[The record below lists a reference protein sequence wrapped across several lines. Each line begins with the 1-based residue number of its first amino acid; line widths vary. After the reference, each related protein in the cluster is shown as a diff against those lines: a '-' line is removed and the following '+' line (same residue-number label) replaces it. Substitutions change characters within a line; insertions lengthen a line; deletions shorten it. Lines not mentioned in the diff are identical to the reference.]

1 MQKIKIIT
9 FNYIQLK
16 SFYFN
21 KNAKFATFT
30 NTQISLDL
38 IINHIPFA
46 LFIICCLFQ
55 LYYYLFVF
63 TKLVGFKALTINSE
77 NQNQPISI
85 IVAARNE
92 AKNLVNLVPQLFR
105 QDYPNFEVV
114 IVNDCS
120 FDDSE
125 DVLKELQKQYS
136 KLKIVTVEDNP
147 RYKTAKKFAVTM
159 GIKAASNEILVFTDA
174 DCIPQSE
181 FWLQHVSKVFEN
193 SETEIVLGYSP
204 YQRQRG
210 LLNVLVRYETFLT
223 ALNYISFALKGM
235 PYMGVGRNLAY
246 KKTLFFKNKGFA
258 SHMHIPSG
266 DDDLFVNQNATVNN
280 TAVVFHQDSQV
291 WSEPKNTWSD
301 FWRQK
306 MRHLGA
312 GKIYKN
318 KHKRVLVT
326 QAITGSGFY
335 IFLVLALIA
344 QTNFYIILGAL
355 LTKIIVQHIVYFK
368 SLKKLSNKDLIWG
381 IIILDPFYYIYLTSL
396 SIAKVFTKKVVW
408 K

>member
-1 MQKIKIIT
+1 M
-9 FNYIQLK
+9 
-16 SFYFN
+16 
-21 KNAKFATFT
+21 
-30 NTQISLDL
+30 DL
-38 IINHIPFA
+38 IVNHIPFA

-63 TKLVGFKALTINSE
+63 IKLVSYKEAKIANK
-77 NQNQPISI
+77 NQDAPISI

-92 AKNLVNLVPQLFR
+92 AENLVNLVPKLFN
-105 QDYPNFEVV
+105 QNYPNFEVV
-114 IVNDCS
+114 VVNDCS
-120 FDDSE
+120 FDGSE
-125 DVLKELQKQYS
+125 DVLKELKKQYS
-136 KLKIVTVEDNP
+136 ELKIVTVEDNP

-181 FWLQHVSKVFEN
+181 FWLQNVSKEFEN

-204 YQRQRG
+204 YEKQRG

-235 PYMGVGRNLAY
+235 PYMGVGRNLSY
-246 KKTLFFKNKGFA
+246 KKSLFFKNKGFA

-266 DDDLFVNQNATVNN
+266 DDDLFVNQNANESN
-280 TAVVFHQDSQV
+280 TAVVLHPDSHV
-291 WSEPKNTWSD
+291 WSEPKKTWSD
-301 FWRQK
+301 FWKQK

-312 GKIYKN
+312 GKIYKP
-318 KHKRVLVT
+318 KHKRILLT

-335 IFLVLALIA
+335 IFLVLALIV
-344 QTNFYIILGAL
+344 QINLNIILGAL
-355 LTKIIVQHIVYFK
+355 LLKIIVQHIVYFQ
-368 SLKKLSNKDLIWG
+368 SFKKLSNKDLIWWL
-381 IIILDPFYYIYLTSL
+381 IILDPFYYIYLSSL